1 MTINEW
7 DTKNENKIIIIII
20 IIIIIRRR
28 RRRRRDGTVK
38 TRTDF
43 FQRAWSSVIA
53 QLTFED
59 EKYDLSL
66 LNAMD
71 ETTA

>member
-7 DTKNENKIIIIII
+7 DTKNENK
-20 IIIIIRRR
+20 
-28 RRRRRDGTVK
+28 TLKKTLVK

-66 LNAMD
+66 LNAMNQ
-71 ETTA
+71 TTA

>member
-1 MTINEW
+1 M
-7 DTKNENKIIIIII
+7 IIII

-59 EKYDLSL
+59 EKYD
-66 LNAMD
+66 
-71 ETTA
+71 

>member
-7 DTKNENKIIIIII
+7 DKKNENKIKKKK
-20 IIIIIRRR
+20 
-28 RRRRRDGTVK
+28 TSVK

-71 ETTA
+71 QTTA

>member
-1 MTINEW
+1 MTIYEW
-7 DTKNENKIIIIII
+7 DKKNENKIKKK
-20 IIIIIRRR
+20 
-28 RRRRRDGTVK
+28 TSVK

-71 ETTA
+71 QTTA

>member
-43 FQRAWSSVIA
+43 FQRALSSVIA
-53 QLTFED
+53 QLTFEE